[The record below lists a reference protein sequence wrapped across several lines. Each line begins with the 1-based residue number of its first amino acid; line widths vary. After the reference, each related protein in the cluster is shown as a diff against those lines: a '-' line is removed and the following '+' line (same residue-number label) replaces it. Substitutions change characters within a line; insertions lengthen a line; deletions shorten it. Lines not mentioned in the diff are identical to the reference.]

1 MTLMFD
7 GYNEGWWLLALRQE
21 VESTRGVLHIF
32 SSYACCQLLVS
43 GYIGHD
49 FVLYQFFVVSC
60 WLAVGCRLVFCFD
73 SDCLIFLVLYVIDH

>member
-1 MTLMFD
+1 MDAVTYLLSLTLDGYERLVTLMFD
-7 GYNEGWWLLALRQE
+7 GYNEGWWLPTLRQE

-49 FVLYQFFVVSC
+49 IVLYQFLVVC
-60 WLAVGCRLVFCFD
+60 P
-73 SDCLIFLVLYVIDH
+73 